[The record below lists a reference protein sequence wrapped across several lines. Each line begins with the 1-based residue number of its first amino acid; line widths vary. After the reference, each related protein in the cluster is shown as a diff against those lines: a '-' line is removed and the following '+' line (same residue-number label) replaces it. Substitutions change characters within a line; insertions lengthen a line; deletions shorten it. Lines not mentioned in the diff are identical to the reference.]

1 MKRIVA
7 IGSLDTFPHL
17 LIGCFGTLSRY
28 TRHGDEAYLLIT
40 SDAQP
45 EDKDSEKW
53 RLESVQRAAKHIG
66 ISTILFIEGFNHEEV
81 SQHNVNLLRS
91 FIEPIDPSV
100 AFIPF
105 RNAINPGQSVLG
117 SSAFLACRG
126 IANILLYIDGNS
138 KFKPTIFSNLSDSEC
153 AIKQKCIQEFNGNGV
168 DSSYMDKFDEAEQL
182 LHDEIGIDAKCY
194 ETFES
199 HRVVL
204 LSAND
209 II

>member
-1 MKRIVA
+1 MKRIIA

-17 LIGCFGTLSRY
+17 LVGCFGTLLRY
-28 TRHGDEAYLLIT
+28 TRHGDEVYLLIT
-40 SDAQP
+40 LDAHP
-45 EDKDSEKW
+45 EEKDSENW

-66 ISTILFIEGFNHEEV
+66 ISMVLFIEGFNHEEI

-91 FIEPIDPSV
+91 FIESIDPSV

-105 RNAINPGQSVLG
+105 RNAINPGQGVLG
-117 SSAFLACRG
+117 SSAFLACRW
-126 IANILLYIDGNS
+126 ITNILLYMDGNS
-138 KFKPTIFSNLSDSEC
+138 KFKPAVFSNLSDSEC
-153 AIKQKCIQEFNGNGV
+153 AIKQKCIHEFDDNGA
-168 DSSYMDKFDEAEQL
+168 DSSYMGKSDEAEQL
-182 LHDEIGIDAKCY
+182 LHDEIGIDAKCH

-209 II
+209 IM